1 MPWKGSGEA
10 TRGNPNPSRG
20 LRLRGQELVE
30 FALVLPILF
39 LFIYGVIDLGRVFHA
54 YTAITNA
61 ARVGARYAIVSGFD
75 HDTLNT
81 AIDPVHRHYYL
92 NTSNIISV
100 TRNEAAEM
108 GINATTTDVTIQCC
122 DGMTCRSTYCNS
134 GETLVL
140 RVNYTFRLLMAS
152 FLPQAT
158 IPLHAR
164 TEMLVPYT
172 PLD

>member
-1 MPWKGSGEA
+1 V
-10 TRGNPNPSRG
+10 
-20 LRLRGQELVE
+20 RLRGQELVE
-30 FALVLPILF
+30 FALVLPVLF
-39 LFIYGVIDLGRVFHA
+39 LFIYGVVDLGRVFHA
-54 YTAITNA
+54 YIAITNA
-61 ARVGARYAIVSGFD
+61 AREGARYAIVSGFERE
-75 HDTLNT
+75 TLNT

-92 NTSNIISV
+92 KTNDIISV

-108 GINATTTDVTIQCC
+108 GVNSTAASATIQCC
-122 DGMTCRSTYCNS
+122 AGMTCHSTYCNS
-134 GETLVL
+134 GETLIL
-140 RVNYTFRLLMAS
+140 RVDFTFRLLMAS